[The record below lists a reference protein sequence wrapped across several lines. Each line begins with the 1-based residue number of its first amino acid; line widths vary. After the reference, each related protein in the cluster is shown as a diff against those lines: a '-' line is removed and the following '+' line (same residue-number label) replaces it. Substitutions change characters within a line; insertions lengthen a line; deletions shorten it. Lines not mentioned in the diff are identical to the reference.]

1 MNIVYKK
8 LDSLAVL
15 EQLPDNEYDF
25 IYLDV
30 PYCIGIDFVYISK
43 EDRKEKVRQ
52 YSSYISKIIE
62 NTYRILKSDGI
73 IAFLAPGKEYVD
85 INYKL
90 LLDQFFPSSMN
101 VTIETRK
108 ISSSVNSHNNSILYF
123 YSKEL
128 YYEFP
133 ILKELRP
140 IEEFSYKDERDYYNK
155 ISLLRTGSYRPNFS
169 FVWHGIMPPANKY
182 WSCSSDKLDQLFDEG
197 RIIIDKDNAFL
208 KWYRREH
215 PITVSSVWR
224 YNDSTGTRSSID
236 TQSIN
241 RMFSMFVNKNS
252 NILCPFDRDGKFS
265 LVADKE
271 GINWTS
277 IFLSAQEEK
286 RTLFPDIPTNHY
298 VVISELIN
306 KVRRSYK
313 TDIVTNTEDIS
324 TLQKRVNQLT
334 ENVKKIQ
341 MSIGIDDESEASVEQ
356 VIDQIHKQISD
367 AISPLSIDEYISKAQ
382 EWLKPYWNQLE
393 PESKHFI
400 PTGILLYNQFNKTV
414 DIDMAPIMI
423 EYCKSLE
430 IEIFKKMFFG
440 YIQNL
445 IEREVDIKDK
455 FSEDLKKSNM
465 KVFAKFLTECTTKNK
480 NNPDKW
486 RFEIGKMK
494 FVLQSTL
501 ATNPEDSITR
511 DFRDYLNRVY
521 DQQFFRERFI
531 EQLDTVTKLR
541 NNCAHPSIIDN
552 NTVEEVKEIIRK
564 KLLLILKYYTG

>member
-15 EQLPDNEYDF
+15 EKLPDNEYDF

-73 IAFLAPGKEYVD
+73 IAFLAPGKDYVD

-108 ISSSVNSHNNSILYF
+108 ISSSVHSHNNSILYF

-140 IEEFSYKDERDYYNK
+140 IEEFADKDERDYYNK

-169 FVWHGIMPPANKY
+169 FVWHGIMPPANKCWLY
-182 WSCSSDKLDQLFDEG
+182 SSDKLDQLFDEG
-197 RIIIDKDNAFL
+197 RIIIDKDKAYL
-208 KWYRREH
+208 KRYRGEH
-215 PITVSSVWR
+215 PVIVSSVWR
-224 YNDSTGTRSSID
+224 YNDSTRMMSSID
-236 TQSIN
+236 TQSIS
-241 RMFSMFVNKNS
+241 RMFSMFVNRNS
-252 NILCPFDRDGKFS
+252 KILCPFDRDGKFS

-271 GINWTS
+271 GFNWTS
-277 IFLSAQEEK
+277 IFLSAQEE
-286 RTLFPDIPTNHY
+286 RTLLPDIPANHY

-306 KVRRSYK
+306 KVERSYK
-313 TDIVTNTEDIS
+313 TDIVTNTEEIS
-324 TLQKRVNQLT
+324 ALQKRVNQLT
-334 ENVKKIQ
+334 ENVKRIQ
-341 MSIGIDDESEASVEQ
+341 MSIGINDDSEASVEQ

-367 AISPLSIDEYISKAQ
+367 AISPLGIKECLPEAQ
-382 EWLKPYWNQLE
+382 EWLNPYWNRLE
-393 PESKHFI
+393 SESKHFI
-400 PTGILLYNQFNKTV
+400 LTGIFLYNQFNRTA
-414 DIDMAPIMI
+414 DIDIAPIMI

-430 IEIFKKMFFG
+430 NEIFKKMFFG

-445 IEREVDIKDK
+445 IERQVDISTK
-455 FSEDLKKSNM
+455 FPDAFKKSNT
-465 KVFAKFLTECTTKNK
+465 KIFAKFLSECTTKNK

-486 RFEIGKMK
+486 IFEIGKMN
-494 FVLQSTL
+494 FVLQSAL
-501 ATNPEDSITR
+501 ARNPKDGIAR

-521 DQQFFRERFI
+521 AQQFFRERFI
-531 EQLDTVTKLR
+531 EKLDTVTKLR

-552 NTVEEVKEIIRK
+552 DIVAEVKEIIRK
-564 KLLLILKYYTG
+564 KLMLILKYYTG